1 MRIEWGA
8 LCLTWLTLAAAPVAT
23 AQVFQGPTTVD
34 NRPAVDASIETL
46 FDTNVSRSSTTL
58 AAGRGLKQE
67 DWVYSPDVAVDLTRP
82 IGPEAVFLVGDIGYD
97 FHQTDTV
104 LNREHINLEGGAKG
118 QFGLCHGTL
127 SGSVDRHQ
135 SYLEDI
141 AVAAPFVSNT
151 QELTS
156 INLDGGCA
164 RAIGLGVE
172 LSAAESWEGN
182 SSAQFQTFDYRQ
194 TTVTGSL
201 VYQRPNFGKLSA
213 FGQYDHA
220 GYPNQVVP
228 GPTST
233 LGNAYDLYAGGVRY
247 ERDIGARISATVSLA
262 YTSLTT
268 RNAVGF
274 NGFTYSG
281 DLTYRVSGRLS
292 AHISAERAARP
303 AVLNDAAF
311 LVEQTY
317 IAEATY
323 SLGTRITL
331 SAGASEQNQHFGG
344 VLLMPTVA
352 ITDSR
357 MTDYYTTARVS
368 FARRFY
374 IGIDGRYEVR
384 RADVSELNYDDARV
398 GVTVGARF

>member
-8 LCLTWLTLAAAPVAT
+8 LCLTCLTFAAAPAAT
-23 AQVFQGPTTVD
+23 AQVFQGPTTID
-34 NRPAVDASIETL
+34 NRPQVDVSIETL
-46 FDTNVSRSSTTL
+46 FDTNISRSSAAL
-58 AAGRGLKQE
+58 AADRGLKQE
-67 DWVYSPDVAVDLTRP
+67 DWVYSPNVSVDLTRP

-104 LNREHINLEGGAKG
+104 LNRERIDMQGGAKG
-118 QFGLCHGTL
+118 QFGPCHATL

-135 SYLEDI
+135 SYLEDV

-156 INLDGGCA
+156 VNLDGGCS
-164 RAIGLGVE
+164 RSVGLGVE

-213 FGQYDHA
+213 FGQYDHSD
-220 GYPNQVVP
+220 YPNQIVP
-228 GPTST
+228 SPTPA
-233 LGNAYDLYAGGVRY
+233 LGNEYDLYAGGIRY

-268 RNAVGF
+268 RSAVGF

-317 IAEATY
+317 LAEAVY
-323 SLGTRITL
+323 SLSTRVSV
-331 SAGASEQNQHFGG
+331 SAGASEQTQHFGG
-344 VLLMPTVA
+344 VILMPTIA

-357 MTDYYTTARVS
+357 LTDYYTTARV
-368 FARRFY
+368 FFGRRFY
-374 IGIDGRYEVR
+374 VGIDGRYEVR
-384 RADVSELNYDDARV
+384 RADVSELNYNDARV
-398 GVTVGARF
+398 GVTLGARL